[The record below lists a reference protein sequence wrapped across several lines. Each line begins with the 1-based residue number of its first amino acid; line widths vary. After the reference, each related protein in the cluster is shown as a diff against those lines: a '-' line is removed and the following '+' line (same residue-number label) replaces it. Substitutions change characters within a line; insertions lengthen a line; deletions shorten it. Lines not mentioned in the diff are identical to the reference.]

1 MSNEI
6 VTPVNRVS
14 KADLVDLGSIDPK
27 FNGIVIENKIHE
39 MNTGIQ
45 SQETEISR
53 LKDLLSDELNLRICS
68 IEKKIKDDYLVL

>member
-45 SQETEISR
+45 SQEKEISR
-53 LKDLLSDELNLRICS
+53 LRDLLSDELTLRICS